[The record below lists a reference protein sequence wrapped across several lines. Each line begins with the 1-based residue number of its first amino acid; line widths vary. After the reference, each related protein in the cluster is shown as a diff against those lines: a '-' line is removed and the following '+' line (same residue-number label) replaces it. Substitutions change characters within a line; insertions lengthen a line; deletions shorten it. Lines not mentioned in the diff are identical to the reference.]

1 MSVRG
6 IAFESVNVLE
16 DGGMDKLRALG
27 ARSIPIVA
35 KDGKFVFAQVIKD
48 VVDFL
53 ELNEDT
59 GPALS
64 PAELAARYDRVAAAA
79 VSSVRQMPDAALE
92 NMLPNRP
99 RSWRVLMHHMFQIPV
114 EFMDSLAE
122 NRVLDYE
129 NLVAAPPEDMTTS
142 AQIADFGE
150 AMHRRFNAWWR
161 DEGASLDYSKP
172 FEAYFGTTT
181 LHEMFERTVWHST
194 QHVRQVQ
201 NLLEQQ
207 GIAPADK
214 LGLDVI
220 EGLPLTEK
228 VWDE

>member
-1 MSVRG
+1 
-6 IAFESVNVLE
+6 
-16 DGGMDKLRALG
+16 MDKLRALG

-122 NRVLDYE
+122 DRVLAYE

>member
-122 NRVLDYE
+122 DRVLAYE
-129 NLVAAPPEDMTTS
+129 NLVAAPPDDMTTS

-150 AMHRRFNAWWR
+150 AMHLRFNAWWR